1 MQPDS
6 YIDKDT
12 ILNTVATYMD
22 VVRQQAQGLS
32 DKGVRLLVAAL
43 SVLFLRQVDLTILQ
57 HAMLLWIMEG
67 NTYLRFHYGDCYMR
81 HTSGAFQAYKGIPPE
96 ATCARVHSFLLILEG
111 MFRLLPPQ
119 TQRQENAVL
128 EKMHEALLAE
138 VSEESFFVKA
148 RQAAAASHCT
158 DSRKRKNRHQPAEH
172 EFADVAD
179 MSDSDP
185 WPLQTART
193 IMSLKSSLIQEI
205 TQQNNS
211 RLFSYMIEWCDS
223 ARNSQAGCCY

>member
-1 MQPDS
+1 MRALSQLDAVKDEIPAEEDMTAKIKKRRMQPGCLNSHDDFSSHFALLRGINESFQLMQPDS

-67 NTYLRFHYGDCYMR
+67 NAYLRFHYGDCYMR

-96 ATCARVHSFLLILEG
+96 ATCARVHAFLLILEG

-128 EKMHEALLAE
+128 EKMHEAILAE
-138 VSEESFFVKA
+138 VSEESFFEGSTSSCGQSLHSFEETQKPSP
-148 RQAAAASHCT
+148 AS
-158 DSRKRKNRHQPAEH
+158 
-172 EFADVAD
+172 
-179 MSDSDP
+179 
-185 WPLQTART
+185 RT
-193 IMSLKSSLIQEI
+193 
-205 TQQNNS
+205 
-211 RLFSYMIEWCDS
+211 
-223 ARNSQAGCCY
+223 